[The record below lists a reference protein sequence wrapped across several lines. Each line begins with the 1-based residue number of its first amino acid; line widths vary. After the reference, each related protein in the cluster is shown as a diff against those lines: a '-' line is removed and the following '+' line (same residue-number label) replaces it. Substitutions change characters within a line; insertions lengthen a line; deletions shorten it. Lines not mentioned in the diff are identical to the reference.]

1 MAKNA
6 SEKADAKKKNK
17 KRKSSSKKLLLAPH
31 SVVMKASAAKANPFE
46 SIWTRRKFD
55 VLGKKRKGE
64 EIRMGSSRSK
74 AVKKRKET
82 LLAEYQQSAK
92 SSKFLDRR
100 IGEKDVTL
108 EEMDKSILRFQRERL
123 IKMKRKSK
131 YNLSDAEDDE
141 YATDMAGSFSNLD
154 DFKDDIS
161 LDEDDDKN
169 EKNMFDDDSLAIRQE
184 GDGLH
189 DRGPV
194 PNEENRQKT
203 KKEVMEEIILKSKF
217 HKAQKAK
224 DKEED
229 EQLMNQLDN
238 DFISL
243 AQSEVIHSLIQP
255 SKMNAVKALLNE
267 KSRREA
273 GKRGLPAVD
282 EETLQDRPDAYD
294 RLVKEMVMDVR
305 ARPSDR
311 TKTPE
316 EIAQEE
322 RTRLEELEEE
332 RKKRML
338 ATEESDDDGSDSE
351 REAKNLP
358 LDKPKWISGEDLG
371 DSFDLD
377 EEAAGKGWV
386 DEVLGRGEAHDTSSA
401 EEASSEASSEQFDS
415 DSEQQFESAKDW
427 EQSDDELFDTG
438 KEGDDIRVE
447 DLHEEVKDKKQL
459 KLEHQKEESHD
470 EQKKPKSKAA
480 GDGQPPLL
488 PEGGSLP
495 FIIEAPADL
504 KQLCSL
510 LDGRSDSETV
520 EAINRIR
527 KCNAISLAAEN
538 RRKMQV
544 FYGVLLQYFAVLANQ
559 KPVNFKR
566 IDLLVKPLVEMSSET
581 PYFAAICAR
590 ERLIHMRNQLCNDL
604 KDPECSMWPSLKT
617 LLLLRLWSII
627 YPCSDYRHVVMTPA
641 VLLMCEYL
649 MRCPIVTGRDI
660 AVGLVLCSLLLCVC
674 RQSRKLCPEAINF
687 LKNLLMA
694 ASASRMG
701 PNNGISLHGNSMM
714 EPLIRTPWLHL
725 SDTVTDLRPL
735 DLITLMDLPAESS
748 YFSSDS
754 FRAGALFSMTETL
767 RGFVHIYD
775 GISSFPELFG
785 PVRSLLSEVSGQEKL
800 PELLRKKMIELADMI
815 SKKSDELL
823 MLRQP
828 VQMRKQRPVPIK
840 QFNPKFEEN
849 YVKGRDYDPDRE
861 RAEKKKFLRQLK
873 RESRGAAR
881 ELRKDNQFLAAVKD
895 RERALLKEERAEKY
909 NKARAFL
916 EEQEHAFKSGQ
927 LGKGRKRRK

>member
-6 SEKADAKKKNK
+6 GEKADAKKKNK

-31 SVVMKASAAKANPFE
+31 SVAMKASAAKPNPFE

-74 AVKKRKET
+74 ARKET
-82 LLAEYQQSAK
+82 LLEEYQQSAK

-169 EKNMFDDDSLAIRQE
+169 EKNMFDDDGLVIRQE

-189 DRGPV
+189 DRGPM

-229 EQLMNQLDN
+229 EQLMNQLDK

-243 AQSEVIHSLIQP
+243 AQSEVIHSLIRP
-255 SKMNAVKALLNE
+255 GKMNAVKALLNE
-267 KSRREA
+267 KSRRET
-273 GKRGLPAVD
+273 GKGGLPAVD
-282 EETLQDRPDAYD
+282 EETLQVDRPDAYD

-316 EIAQEE
+316 EIAQEK
-322 RTRLEELEEE
+322 RTRLEELEVYWLSGFIQLLQKVYSGNVAELATFLFQEE

-371 DSFDLD
+371 DSFDFD

-386 DEVLGRGEAHDTSSA
+386 DEVLERGEAHDASSA

-438 KEGDDIRVE
+438 KEEDDILVE

-470 EQKKPKSKAA
+470 VQKKPKSKAA

-488 PEGGSLP
+488 PDGGSLP

-566 IDLLVKPLVEMSSET
+566 IDLL
-581 PYFAAICAR
+581 
-590 ERLIHMRNQLCNDL
+590 
-604 KDPECSMWPSLKT
+604 CSIWPSLKT
-617 LLLLRLWSII
+617 LLMLRLWSII

-660 AVGLVLCSLLLCVC
+660 AVGSFLCSLLLCVC

-694 ASASRMG
+694 ASASRIG
-701 PNNGISLHGNSMM
+701 PNNGILLHGNSMM

-800 PELLRKKMIELADMI
+800 PELLRNKMIELADTI

-895 RERALLKEERAEKY
+895 RERALLEEERAEKY
-909 NKARAFL
+909 KKARAFL
-916 EEQEHAFKSGQ
+916 EEQEHAFNLSACACDCCG
-927 LGKGRKRRK
+927 